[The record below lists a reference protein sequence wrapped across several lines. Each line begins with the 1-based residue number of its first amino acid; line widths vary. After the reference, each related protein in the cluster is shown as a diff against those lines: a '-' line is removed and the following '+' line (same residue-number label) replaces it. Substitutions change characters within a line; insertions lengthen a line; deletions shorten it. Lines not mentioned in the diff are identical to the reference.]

1 MIVTKFGGR
10 YTWHW
15 QCFLRIREWGGEEI
29 SPYWK
34 IN

>member
-10 YTWHW
+10 YTW